1 MSFFDKL
8 QREILGAISD
18 QATRDIKRTTERL
31 LTQADIER
39 GNFQATTLE
48 FGNELMFA
56 VLGLETEPAGTKATF
71 EVELRGRKR
80 KVTVE

>member
-1 MSFFDKL
+1 MKSVSRVMDLYDRVYGKVSAHH
-8 QREILGAISD
+8 EAV
-18 QATRDIKRTTERL
+18 ATITD
-31 LTQADIER
+31 
-39 GNFQATTLE
+39 

-56 VLGLETEPAGTKATF
+56 VLGLETEVAGTKAVF

>member
-1 MSFFDKL
+1 MKTTSRVLAEFDRVHGKVTAHN
-8 QREILGAISD
+8 EVV
-18 QATRDIKRTTERL
+18 AT
-31 LTQADIER
+31 LT
-39 GNFQATTLE
+39 E